1 MAQVNMS
8 FPAVNALPSDSH
20 FALQTNLEQFCPTEH
35 VLHSKAALKCPFTDF
50 DMQSSLNVTS
60 KGLNSAMHSSPAVF
74 SATNAYTTAYD
85 PTTISLLETC
95 FDSDHASLSSDSN
108 YSFDGQMHYVDSS
121 NLATFTDNINLA
133 PKRRCDSLHSN
144 FAAHSPT
151 MPQAQAQVGRRRGSE
166 RAESGLARAIHL
178 EKNRKAASKCRSK
191 QKRQQEELVETARDM
206 GRRNKIL
213 NVEVELLNGEMQ
225 DLMQLLAQHTECPD
239 ARLKQYL
246 QREADRI
253 ATGRHRDGL
262 PSPVSRSPYSGTS
275 SISEVH
281 RQKEE

>member
-1 MAQVNMS
+1 M
-8 FPAVNALPSDSH
+8 LRY
-20 FALQTNLEQFCPTEH
+20 
-35 VLHSKAALKCPFTDF
+35 
-50 DMQSSLNVTS
+50 TS
-60 KGLNSAMHSSPAVF
+60 VEVRKVGGVGGS
-74 SATNAYTTAYD
+74 
-85 PTTISLLETC
+85 
-95 FDSDHASLSSDSN
+95 
-108 YSFDGQMHYVDSS
+108 
-121 NLATFTDNINLA
+121 LATYVINFLA
-133 PKRRCDSLHSN
+133 SKRRCDSLHPN

-151 MPQAQAQVGRRRGSE
+151 MPQAQVGRRRGSE
-166 RAESGLARAIHL
+166 YAEPGSLRAINL
-178 EKNRKAASKCRSK
+178 EKNRKAASKCINK

-213 NVEVELLNGEMQ
+213 KVEVEILNGEMQ
-225 DLMQLLAQHTECPD
+225 DLMQLLAQHAECPD